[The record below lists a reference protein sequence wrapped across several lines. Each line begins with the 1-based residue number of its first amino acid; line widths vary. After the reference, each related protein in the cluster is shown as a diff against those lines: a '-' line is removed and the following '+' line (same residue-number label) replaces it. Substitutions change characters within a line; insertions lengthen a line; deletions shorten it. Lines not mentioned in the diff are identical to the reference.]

1 MLVGKV
7 MQTDDISEQDATEE
21 ESFDMNKNFT
31 SKEISWLSFN
41 NRVLQEA
48 TDPTVPLIERI
59 TFLGIFS
66 SNLDEFFRVRVAT
79 LKRLSRLGKRAESL
93 IRNKPT

>member
-59 TFLGIFS
+59 TFLGIFLPIS
-66 SNLDEFFRVRVAT
+66 MSFSECG
-79 LKRLSRLGKRAESL
+79 SRH
-93 IRNKPT
+93 